1 MVLNGMLFL
10 NFKNVM
16 KNILFYILF
25 IGWGCANA
33 QTTAERYTVSS
44 GGESVSVGANN
55 YMYDIGGV
63 VVTTATTTNGFVSQG
78 FEQSSKSIDLTDFTP
93 PNTFSPND
101 DGVNDGWVIALP
113 TTTNITMNV
122 TIINRWGDRVAYI
135 ENYNNLDRIWN
146 GNYETSGEPVTDGTY
161 FYIIESSD
169 LTIKLS
175 GWLQVVR

>member
-1 MVLNGMLFL
+1 
-10 NFKNVM
+10 M

-25 IGWGCANA
+25 IGWGYINA

-44 GGESVSVGANN
+44 GGVSVSTTSAT

-63 VVTTATTTNGFVSQG
+63 VVNTATTSNSFITQG
-78 FEQSSKSIDLTDFTP
+78 FEQSSKIINLNDFTP

-113 TTTNITMNV
+113 TAANVTMNV
-122 TIINRWGDRVAYI
+122 TILNRWGDRVAYI

-146 GNYETSGEPVTDGTY
+146 GYYETSGEPVTDGTY

-169 LTIKLS
+169 NAIRLN

>member
-1 MVLNGMLFL
+1 
-10 NFKNVM
+10 M
-16 KNILFYILF
+16 KVIIFIPILFCTLKSL
-25 IGWGCANA
+25 A
-33 QTTAERYTVSS
+33 QTTAERYTISS
-44 GGESVSVGANN
+44 GGASVTTSSAT

-63 VVTTATTTNGFVSQG
+63 VVTTATTSNSFITQG
-78 FEQSSKSIDLTDFTP
+78 FEQSSKIIDLTDFTP

-113 TTTNITMNV
+113 SNPSVTINV

-146 GNYETSGEPVTDGTY
+146 GNFELSGDPVTDGTY

-169 LTIKLS
+169 GKIKLS